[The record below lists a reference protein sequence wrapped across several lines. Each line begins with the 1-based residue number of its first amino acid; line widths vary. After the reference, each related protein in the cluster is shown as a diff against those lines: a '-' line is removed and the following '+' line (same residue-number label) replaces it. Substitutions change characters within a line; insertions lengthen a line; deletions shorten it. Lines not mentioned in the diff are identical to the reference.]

1 MSSNYSFEIL
11 VMHQENIDQFSHH
24 QIVWQ
29 RFSQNKSKLY
39 HTIKLTV
46 SLFCQPHSLLVN
58 KYKIACYEHL

>member
-29 RFSQNKSKLY
+29 RISQNKQDNLNY
-39 HTIKLTV
+39 TT
-46 SLFCQPHSLLVN
+46 Q
-58 KYKIACYEHL
+58 